1 MLKECDEHGY
11 FRAEFCPVCGS
22 EGRFLMNTDELDRL
36 SRTMAGVLRH
46 FPERFDLKMD
56 EQGFV
61 DLREFVNA
69 LQRKQRRYH
78 WVRPHHIIAIIET
91 DNKGRY
97 EYRDGK
103 IRATYAHSFE
113 VKLDLPA
120 GGTPDNLYY
129 PTTQEEVDIVLETG
143 LKPSDRKMVHLS
155 KGVGDAVNA
164 GRVRTPTP
172 VILEVDARAASADGI
187 VIQKAGRTVYLTTE
201 IPPKYLKK
209 IEVDLSEF
217 PPEKPPAEEEP
228 KEKAEGSEE
237 PEDQEDEGGGV
248 QQQELPPDDEG

>member
-1 MLKECDEHGY
+1 MLKECKDHGY
-11 FRAEFCPVCGS
+11 FRADFCPVCGS

-78 WVRPHHIIAIIET
+78 WVRPHHIVAIIET

-120 GGTPDNLYY
+120 GGTPDFLYY
-129 PTTQEEVDIVLETG
+129 PTTAEEVDIVLETG

-164 GRVRTPTP
+164 GRVRTPNP

-187 VIQKAGRTVYLTTE
+187 VIQKAGRTVYLTAE

-209 IEVDLSEF
+209 IEIDLSEF
-217 PPEKPPAEEEP
+217 PLEHPPKEEGEDEHEEKPA
-228 KEKAEGSEE
+228 E
-237 PEDQEDEGGGV
+237 PEDEEEGGSAD
-248 QQQELPPDDEG
+248 QQELPPDED

>member
-1 MLKECDEHGY
+1 MLRECDEHGY
-11 FRAEFCPVCGS
+11 FRAEYCPVCGS
-22 EGRFLMNTDELDRL
+22 EGRFLMNAEELDRL

-78 WVRPHHIIAIIET
+78 WVRPHHIVAIIET

-97 EYRDGK
+97 EFRDGK

-113 VKLDLPA
+113 VRLDLPA
-120 GGTPDNLYY
+120 GGTPDQLYY
-129 PTTQEEVDIVLETG
+129 PTTAEEVDIVLETG

-155 KGVGDAVNA
+155 KGIGDAVNA
-164 GRVRTPTP
+164 GRVRTPDP
-172 VILEVDARAASADGI
+172 VIIEVDSRAASSDGI
-187 VIQKAGRTVYLTTE
+187 IIQKAGRTVYLTTE
-201 IPPKYLKK
+201 IPPKYLTRL
-209 IEVDLSEF
+209 EVDLSEF
-217 PPEKPPAEEEP
+217 PHEEKPGKEREPREGEEP
-228 KEKAEGSEE
+228 KEEQAEDGHVQSHE
-237 PEDQEDEGGGV
+237 P
-248 QQQELPPDDEG
+248 PPDE

>member
-1 MLKECDEHGY
+1 MLKECKEHGY
-11 FRAEFCPVCGS
+11 FRADTCPVCGD

-46 FPERFDLKMD
+46 FPDRFDLKMD
-56 EQGFV
+56 SHGFV

-103 IRATYAHSFE
+103 IRATYAHSFDVE
-113 VKLDLPA
+113 LDLPA
-120 GGTPDNLYY
+120 GGTPDKLYY

-155 KGVGDAVNA
+155 KGIGDAVNA
-164 GRVRTPTP
+164 GRVRTESP
-172 VILEVDARAASADGI
+172 IIIEVDARGATSDGI
-187 VIQKAGRTVYLTTE
+187 IIQKAGRTVYLTSDM
-201 IPPKYLKK
+201 PPKYLKK
-209 IEVDLSEF
+209 IDVDLSEF
-217 PPEKPPAEEEP
+217 PLEKPRKEDDMGGQEEE
-228 KEKAEGSEE
+228 KQEGPDEE
-237 PEDQEDEGGGV
+237 PEERV
-248 QQQELPPDDEG
+248 QQELPPEE

>member
-1 MLKECDEHGY
+1 MLRECNEHGY
-11 FRAEFCPVCGS
+11 FRADYCPVCGS
-22 EGRFLMNTDELDRL
+22 EGRFLMNTEELDRM

-46 FPERFDLKMD
+46 FPERFELKMD

-69 LQRKQRRYH
+69 LQMKQRRYH
-78 WVRPHHIIAIIET
+78 WVRPHHIVAIIET
-91 DNKGRY
+91 DSKGRY
-97 EYRDGK
+97 EFRDGK

-113 VKLDLPA
+113 VKLDLPV

-129 PTTQEEVDIVLETG
+129 PTTAEEVDIVLETG

-155 KGVGDAVNA
+155 RGIGDAVNA
-164 GRVRTPTP
+164 GRVRTPDP
-172 VILEVDARAASADGI
+172 VILEVDSRGAVADGI
-187 VIQKAGRTVYLTTE
+187 VIQKAGRTVYLTSE

-217 PPEKPPAEEEP
+217 PPEERPKRDEGPSSEEGPKESSEEEDRP
-228 KEKAEGSEE
+228 
-237 PEDQEDEGGGV
+237 PE
-248 QQQELPPDDEG
+248 QELPPDE